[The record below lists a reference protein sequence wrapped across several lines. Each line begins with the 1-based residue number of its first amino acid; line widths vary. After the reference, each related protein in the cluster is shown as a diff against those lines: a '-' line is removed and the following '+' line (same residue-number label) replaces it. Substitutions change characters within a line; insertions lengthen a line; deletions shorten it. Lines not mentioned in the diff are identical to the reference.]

1 MSKIDLATSL
11 AIKLLSSY
19 HQVWTETNFITSLC
33 KNWLCIIIEWE
44 NQSHFNDD
52 SIIPDKYGHC
62 RDWLFL
68 STESGNQA
76 DIKLLQWALC
86 RDVHCSKSKGQIT
99 GKGEAPLLLYPAPW
113 DLSEL
118 DLATSLAIKLLS
130 SYHQFW
136 TKINLIAC
144 VCKNWLCTMKRVTQ
158 SQYNDASIA
167 LYYWSHNRN
176 WFCVTTESGNCAG
189 IKLLLRFL

>member
-1 MSKIDLATSL
+1 MSKIDLTTLL

-33 KNWLCIIIEWE
+33 KNWFCIIIEWE

-76 DIKLLQWALC
+76 GIKLLLGCQELFLQ
-86 RDVHCSKSKGQIT
+86 RCSLFQEQATNERIW
-99 GKGEAPLLLYPAPW
+99 EAPLLLYPGP
-113 DLSEL
+113 LNMFKL
-118 DLATSLAIKLLS
+118 DLATSLDIKLLS
-130 SYHQFW
+130 SYHRVW
-136 TKINLIAC
+136 TEINFIAC
-144 VCKNWLCTMKRVTQ
+144 DCKNWLCMMKRGIQ
-158 SQYNDASIA
+158 SQYNDASMA
-167 LYYWSHNRN
+167 L
-176 WFCVTTESGNCAG
+176 
-189 IKLLLRFL
+189 